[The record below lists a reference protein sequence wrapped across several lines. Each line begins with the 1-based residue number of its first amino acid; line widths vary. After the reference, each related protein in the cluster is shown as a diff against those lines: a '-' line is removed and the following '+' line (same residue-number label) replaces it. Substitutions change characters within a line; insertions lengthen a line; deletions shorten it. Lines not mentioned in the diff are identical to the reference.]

1 MQAQA
6 KQYTAS
12 EETTLEFKRHILQK
26 SHTFASEPAADL
38 YRIQLLGMM
47 LNRYDELREKGM
59 GEISA
64 LNRTKYEFDDIAS
77 RMRELGFEE
86 TAQTAQ
92 TADEAYDDGL
102 SRWPK
107 LSEEEAVRYI
117 HERDAYLHKIAMGS
131 ALCSACVAP
140 MMFFSG
146 AAELLNALD
155 AGNMLG
161 LIGMFVMIGMGVYAI
176 VTAAKPRS
184 EKKIRKR
191 QFSLSARLRRML
203 EQLRE
208 EIEDKARKRTGRGVA
223 VIVMSII
230 PMLVGAMLSEMWYTD
245 VWPLLGTGGMFLMI
259 GAGVYELIMADGE
272 KKSIKRLLKP
282 KEE

>member
-6 KQYTAS
+6 KQQAVA
-12 EETTLEFKRHILQK
+12 EETMLEFKRHILNK
-26 SHTFASEPAADL
+26 SSRFASEPMADL
-38 YRIQLLGMM
+38 YRVQLLGMM
-47 LNRYDELREKGM
+47 LERYDELREKGM

-77 RMRELGFEE
+77 RMREQGFEE
-86 TAQTAQ
+86 LESSAE
-92 TADEAYDDGL
+92 TADDSL
-102 SRWPK
+102 SRWPQ

-140 MMFFSG
+140 LMVG
-146 AAELLNALD
+146 AAFVELWYAD
-155 AGNMLG
+155 AFSILG
-161 LIGMFVMIGMGVYAI
+161 LVGMFAMIGMGVYAI
-176 VTAAKPRS
+176 TTAVKPKS
-184 EKKIRKR
+184 DKKIRKGR
-191 QFSLSARLRRML
+191 FSLPARLRRKL
-203 EQLRE
+203 EQLHE
-208 EIEDKARKRTGRGVA
+208 EAEDKARKRTGKGVA

-230 PMLVGAMLSEMWYTD
+230 PMLIGAALSEIWYTD
-245 VWPLLGTGGMFLMI
+245 AFPMFGLAGMFLMI
-259 GAGVYELIMADGE
+259 GAGVYELIMTDGE

>member
-1 MQAQA
+1 
-6 KQYTAS
+6 
-12 EETTLEFKRHILQK
+12 
-26 SHTFASEPAADL
+26 
-38 YRIQLLGMM
+38 
-47 LNRYDELREKGM
+47 
-59 GEISA
+59 
-64 LNRTKYEFDDIAS
+64 
-77 RMRELGFEE
+77 
-86 TAQTAQ
+86 
-92 TADEAYDDGL
+92 
-102 SRWPK
+102 
-107 LSEEEAVRYI
+107 
-117 HERDAYLHKIAMGS
+117 MGS

-146 AAELLNALD
+146 VAELLNALD

>member
-6 KQYTAS
+6 KQQAVV
-12 EETTLEFKRHILQK
+12 EETMLEFKRHILNK
-26 SHTFASEPAADL
+26 SSRFASEPMADL
-38 YRIQLLGMM
+38 YRVQLLGMM
-47 LNRYDELREKGM
+47 LGRYDELREKGM

-77 RMRELGFEE
+77 RMREQGFEE
-86 TAQTAQ
+86 LESSAE
-92 TADEAYDDGL
+92 TADDSL
-102 SRWPK
+102 SRWPQ

-140 MMFFSG
+140 LMVG
-146 AAELLNALD
+146 AAFVELWYAD
-155 AGNMLG
+155 AFSILG
-161 LIGMFVMIGMGVYAI
+161 LVGMFAMIGMGVYAI
-176 VTAAKPRS
+176 TTAVKPKS
-184 EKKIRKR
+184 DKKIRKGR
-191 QFSLSARLRRML
+191 FSLPARLRRKL
-203 EQLRE
+203 EQLHE
-208 EIEDKARKRTGRGVA
+208 EAEDKARKRTGKGVA

-230 PMLVGAMLSEMWYTD
+230 PMLIGAALSEIWYTD
-245 VWPLLGTGGMFLMI
+245 AFPMFGLAGMFLMI

>member
-6 KQYTAS
+6 KKAAAS
-12 EETTLEFKRHILQK
+12 EETTLEFKRHILNK
-26 SHTFASEPAADL
+26 SCAFASEPAADL

-47 LNRYDELREKGM
+47 LNRYDELRGRGM

-77 RMRELGFEE
+77 RMREQGFEALESGAE
-86 TAQTAQ
+86 TEG
-92 TADEAYDDGL
+92 DSL

-117 HERDAYLHKIAMGS
+117 AERDAYLHKIAMGS

-140 MMFFSG
+140 LMLFCCISELMIAYASD
-146 AAELLNALD
+146 AANI
-155 AGNMLG
+155 LG
-161 LIGMFVMIGMGVYAI
+161 LVGMFGMIGMGVYAF
-176 VTAAKPRS
+176 VTAAKPKN
-184 EKKIRKR
+184 EKKIRKAK
-191 QFSLSARLRRML
+191 FSLSARLRRQL

-230 PMLVGAMLSEMWYTD
+230 PVLVGAMLSEMWNTD
-245 VWPLLGTGGMFLMI
+245 AWPMLGIGGMFLMI

-272 KKSIKRLLKP
+272 KKTIKKLLKP
-282 KEE
+282 KDE

>member
-6 KQYTAS
+6 KQQAVA
-12 EETTLEFKRHILQK
+12 EETMLEFKRHILNK
-26 SHTFASEPAADL
+26 SSRFASEPMADL
-38 YRIQLLGMM
+38 YRVQLLGMM
-47 LNRYDELREKGM
+47 LERYDELREKGM

-77 RMRELGFEE
+77 RMREQGFEALESGAE
-86 TAQTAQ
+86 TEG
-92 TADEAYDDGL
+92 DSL

-117 HERDAYLHKIAMGS
+117 AERDAYLHRIAMGC

-146 AAELLNALD
+146 IAELLNALD
-155 AGNMLG
+155 AGGLLG
-161 LIGMFVMIGMGVYAI
+161 LVGMFAMIGMGVYAI
-176 VTAAKPRS
+176 VTAAKPKS

-191 QFSLSARLRRML
+191 QFSLSVRLRRML

-208 EIEDKARKRTGRGVA
+208 EIDDKARRRTGRGVA
-223 VIVMSII
+223 VIVMSLI
-230 PMLVGAMLSEMWYTD
+230 PTLVGAMLSEMWNTD
-245 VWPLLGTGGMFLMI
+245 VWPLLGVGGMFLMI

>member
-6 KQYTAS
+6 KQQAVA
-12 EETTLEFKRHILQK
+12 EETMLEFKRHILNK
-26 SHTFASEPAADL
+26 SSRFASEPMADL
-38 YRIQLLGMM
+38 YRVQLLGMM
-47 LNRYDELREKGM
+47 LERYDELREKGM

-77 RMRELGFEE
+77 RMREQGFEE
-86 TAQTAQ
+86 LESSAE
-92 TADEAYDDGL
+92 TADDSL
-102 SRWPK
+102 SRWPQ

-140 MMFFSG
+140 LMVG
-146 AAELLNALD
+146 AAFVELWYAD
-155 AGNMLG
+155 AFSILG
-161 LIGMFVMIGMGVYAI
+161 LVGMFAMIGMGVYAI
-176 VTAAKPRS
+176 TTAVKPKS
-184 EKKIRKR
+184 DKKIRKGK
-191 QFSLSARLRRML
+191 FSLSARLRRKL
-203 EQLRE
+203 EQLHE
-208 EIEDKARKRTGRGVA
+208 EAEDKARKRTGKGVA

-230 PMLVGAMLSEMWYTD
+230 PMLIGAALSEIWYTD
-245 VWPLLGTGGMFLMI
+245 AFPIFGLAGMFLMI
-259 GAGVYELIMADGE
+259 GAGVYELIMTDGE

>member
-6 KQYTAS
+6 KQQAVA
-12 EETTLEFKRHILQK
+12 EETMLEFKRHILNK
-26 SHTFASEPAADL
+26 SSRFASEPMADL
-38 YRIQLLGMM
+38 YRVQLLGMM
-47 LNRYDELREKGM
+47 LERYDELREKGM

-77 RMRELGFEE
+77 RMREQGFEE
-86 TAQTAQ
+86 LESSAE
-92 TADEAYDDGL
+92 TADDSL
-102 SRWPK
+102 SRWPQ

-140 MMFFSG
+140 LMVG
-146 AAELLNALD
+146 AAFVELWYAD
-155 AGNMLG
+155 AFSILG
-161 LIGMFVMIGMGVYAI
+161 LVGMFAMIGMGVYAI
-176 VTAAKPRS
+176 TTAVKPKS
-184 EKKIRKR
+184 DKKIRKGR
-191 QFSLSARLRRML
+191 FSLPARLRRKL
-203 EQLRE
+203 EQLHE
-208 EIEDKARKRTGRGVA
+208 EAEDKARKRTGKGVA

-230 PMLVGAMLSEMWYTD
+230 PMLIGAALSEIWYTD
-245 VWPLLGTGGMFLMI
+245 AFPIFGLAGMFLMI
-259 GAGVYELIMADGE
+259 GAGVYELIMTDGE

>member
-6 KQYTAS
+6 KQQAVV
-12 EETTLEFKRHILQK
+12 EETMLEFKRHILNK
-26 SHTFASEPAADL
+26 SSRFASEPMADL
-38 YRIQLLGMM
+38 YRVQLLGMM
-47 LNRYDELREKGM
+47 LERYDELREKGM

-77 RMRELGFEE
+77 RMREQGFEE
-86 TAQTAQ
+86 LESSAE
-92 TADEAYDDGL
+92 TADDSL
-102 SRWPK
+102 SRWPQ

-131 ALCSACVAP
+131 AQCSACVAP
-140 MMFFSG
+140 LMVG
-146 AAELLNALD
+146 AAFVELWYAD
-155 AGNMLG
+155 AFSILG
-161 LIGMFVMIGMGVYAI
+161 LVGMFAMIGMGVYAI
-176 VTAAKPRS
+176 TTAVKPKS
-184 EKKIRKR
+184 DKKIRKGR
-191 QFSLSARLRRML
+191 FSLPARLRRKL

-208 EIEDKARKRTGRGVA
+208 EAEDKARKRTGKGIA

-230 PMLVGAMLSEMWYTD
+230 PMLIGAALSEIWYTD
-245 VWPLLGTGGMFLMI
+245 AFPMFGLAGMFLMI

>member
-47 LNRYDELREKGM
+47 LNRYDELRGRGM

-64 LNRTKYEFDDIAS
+64 LNRTKYEFDDIAG
-77 RMRELGFEE
+77 RMREQGFEALESGAE
-86 TAQTAQ
+86 TEG
-92 TADEAYDDGL
+92 DNL

-117 HERDAYLHKIAMGS
+117 AERDAYLHKIAMGS

-140 MMFFSG
+140 LMLFGGVSELMMG
-146 AAELLNALD
+146 HTPDAASI
-155 AGNMLG
+155 LG
-161 LIGMFVMIGMGVYAI
+161 LVGMFGMIGMGVYAI

-191 QFSLSARLRRML
+191 QFSLSVRLRRML

-223 VIVMSII
+223 VIVMSLI
-230 PMLVGAMLSEMWYTD
+230 PTLVGAMFSEMWNTD
-245 VWPLLGTGGMFLMI
+245 VWPMLGVGGMFLMI